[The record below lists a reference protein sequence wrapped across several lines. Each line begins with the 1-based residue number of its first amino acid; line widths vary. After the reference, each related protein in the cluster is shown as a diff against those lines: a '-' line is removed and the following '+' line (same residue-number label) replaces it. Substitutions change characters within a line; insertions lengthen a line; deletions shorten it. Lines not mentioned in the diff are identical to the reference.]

1 MDPTARNALS
11 LAALL
16 ILPLLQ
22 AYCPRLAPDV
32 ISGKVIPCRYLC
44 IKINF
49 FEMPSIVLSTERDGV
64 LCSTLL
70 LRRRGV
76 CKNGGCVPFES
87 EDQKPKG
94 MFKRVITAID
104 KFASGSFRK
113 TVPGPDAQ
121 FGPIVTVSPSPMG
134 GGSKD
139 TAGGT
144 SERASGL
151 TSSSLAAGTG
161 AGPLVKAVGSTLTN
175 IWTQAFPL
183 NLKAPLPTRPF
194 AAGKAPSNAPGQTL
208 GGVTPGSSDRASVV
222 DLGGGPPTAPPLL
235 TGGSNN
241 ESPPSGTSQR
251 SKLFG
256 PMPGLASSLSLHRAI
271 TKLRGS
277 NSASGVTSGSPSS
290 PVGAINV
297 VSAAGVNEVVS
308 TTVGGTPRPNAVNVG
323 GGPPTVPPLV
333 KTGSKNEGPASE
345 TPRGKESS
353 GILSG
358 LTSTIGLSG
367 ILNTSHA
374 KKFGTGLAVGT
385 PSTFAAGINP
395 GSVAVVN
402 EGGSGTVDGTPRA
415 NPNLGVGLP
424 NVTPITPQASGN
436 ENMFSE
442 TPRESGLFGGMS
454 RLRSRLA
461 VNRALNKLK
470 NRKHEPGVAPASP
483 SSPAGGTKEGSAAVI
498 NRAASGPVGGTSQ
511 GNDVNISVGLPVSPL
526 STTESNDRRPAS
538 DTPQGAESAVPKPG
552 LTSAIGLALKTSPG
566 KDSEPGAALGSPAS
580 STDVR
585 NVGIARVMNQA
596 GPGAIDKTMGANENF
611 TEGLPPAAP
620 LTTPSNRN
628 RSVASEVPQEAQSS
642 GAIST
647 LLAKETLAGARKKLL
662 DENSASNIVSVSL
675 NSPAVGTSE
684 ATATVTTAGASA
696 PSVAA
701 GGTSLAPFVESTRR
715 PATVSVFTEK
725 KAQQVPKMPS
735 DKTEGSHLP
744 PEILGGPEAATPPV
758 TRTSGLAV
766 LHEAARPPLIAT
778 GQATPVSIL
787 AGASPH
793 APSLSVPARRIFGGI
808 AGAAS
813 TLVRRKEGRTLLGT
827 STNGASPPDA
837 ALPTS
842 KHSDTSTESSQADK
856 NLSNSS
862 LKPETSPAPLVGP
875 TSGGSLGPRRF
886 ISNFLGRRRR
896 RSLSA

>member
-1 MDPTARNALS
+1 
-11 LAALL
+11 
-16 ILPLLQ
+16 
-22 AYCPRLAPDV
+22 
-32 ISGKVIPCRYLC
+32 
-44 IKINF
+44 
-49 FEMPSIVLSTERDGV
+49 MPSIVLSTERDGV

-113 TVPGPDAQ
+113 TIPGPDAQ

-151 TSSSLAAGTG
+151 SSSSLAAGTG
-161 AGPLVKAVGSTLTN
+161 ASPLVKAVGSTLTN

-194 AAGKAPSNAPGQTL
+194 AAGKAPANVPGQTL
-208 GGVTPGSSDRASVV
+208 GGVAPGSSDRASVV
-222 DLGGGPPTAPPLL
+222 DLGGSPPTAPPVL

-271 TKLRGS
+271 TKLRGR
-277 NSASGVTSGSPSS
+277 NSASGITSGSPSS
-290 PVGAINV
+290 SVGAINL
-297 VSAAGVNEVVS
+297 VSAARVKEVVS
-308 TTVGGTPRPNAVNVG
+308 TAVGGTPRSNAVNVAG
-323 GGPPTVPPLV
+323 RPPTVPPLV
-333 KTGSKNEGPASE
+333 ETGSKNEGPASE

-358 LTSTIGLSG
+358 LTSTIGLGG
-367 ILNTSHA
+367 ILSTSHT

-385 PSTFAAGINP
+385 PSPFAAGTNP
-395 GSVAVVN
+395 GSATVVS
-402 EGGSGTVDGTPRA
+402 EGGSGTVEETPRP

-424 NVTPITPQASGN
+424 NVAPITPQASGN
-436 ENMFSE
+436 ENMFPE
-442 TPRESGLFGGMS
+442 TPRESGLLGGMS

-461 VNRALNKLK
+461 VNRALNKWK
-470 NRKHEPGVAPASP
+470 NKKHEPGVAPANP
-483 SSPAGGTKEGSAAVI
+483 SSPAGGTKEGSAVVI
-498 NRAASGPVGGTSQ
+498 DRAASGPVGGTSQ
-511 GNDVNISVGLPVSPL
+511 GNDVNISVGLSVSPL
-526 STTESNDRRPAS
+526 STTESNNIKPAS
-538 DTPQGAESAVPKPG
+538 DTPQGAESPVPNPG
-552 LTSAIGLALKTSPG
+552 LMSTIGLALKTSPG
-566 KDSEPGAALGSPAS
+566 KDSGPGVALRSPAS

-585 NVGIARVMNQA
+585 NVGIAGAMNQA
-596 GPGAIDKTMGANENF
+596 APGAIDKTMRANENF
-611 TEGLPPAAP
+611 TEGLPTGAP
-620 LTTPSNRN
+620 LTTPSSRN
-628 RSVASEVPQEAQSS
+628 RSVASEGPRQAQSS

-647 LLAKETLAGARKKLL
+647 LLANETLDGARKKVQ
-662 DENSASNIVSVSL
+662 DEKSVSNIVSVSL
-675 NSPAVGTSE
+675 NSPAVGTTGSM
-684 ATATVTTAGASA
+684 ATVATAGASA

-701 GGTSLAPFVESTRR
+701 SGTSLAPVVESTGR
-715 PATVSVFTEK
+715 PPTVSVLTEK
-725 KAQQVPKMPS
+725 KARQVPEVPS
-735 DKTEGSHLP
+735 EKTEGSHLP
-744 PEILGGPEAATPPV
+744 PEILGGPETATPPV

-766 LHEAARPPLIAT
+766 LDEAARPPLIAT
-778 GQATPVSIL
+778 EQGTPLSSL
-787 AGASPH
+787 GGASPH

-813 TLVRRKEGRTLLGT
+813 TLVRRKEGRRIPGT
-827 STNGASPPDA
+827 STNGASLPDA
-837 ALPTS
+837 TLPTS
-842 KHSDTSTESSQADK
+842 EHIHTRTESSQADE
-856 NLSNSS
+856 NSSNSS
-862 LKPETSPAPLVGP
+862 LKPETSSALLVGP
-875 TSGGSLGPRRF
+875 TSGGYLGPKRF

>member
-1 MDPTARNALS
+1 
-11 LAALL
+11 
-16 ILPLLQ
+16 
-22 AYCPRLAPDV
+22 
-32 ISGKVIPCRYLC
+32 
-44 IKINF
+44 
-49 FEMPSIVLSTERDGV
+49 MPSIVLSTERDGV

-151 TSSSLAAGTG
+151 PSSSLAAGTG
-161 AGPLVKAVGSTLTN
+161 AGPLVKAVSSTLTN

-222 DLGGGPPTAPPLL
+222 DFGGGPPTAPPVL

-271 TKLRGS
+271 TKLRGR

-290 PVGAINV
+290 TVSAINV
-297 VSAAGVNEVVS
+297 VSAAGVKEVVS
-308 TTVGGTPRPNAVNVG
+308 TAVGGTPRPNAVNVG

-333 KTGSKNEGPASE
+333 ETGSKNEGPASE
-345 TPRGKESS
+345 TPRGTEAS

-358 LTSTIGLSG
+358 LTSTIGLGG
-367 ILNTSHA
+367 ILDTSHA

-385 PSTFAAGINP
+385 PSTFAVGINP
-395 GSVAVVN
+395 GSVTVVN
-402 EGGSGTVDGTPRA
+402 EGGSGAVDGTPRP

-424 NVTPITPQASGN
+424 NVAPITPQANGN
-436 ENMFSE
+436 ENIVPE

-461 VNRALNKLK
+461 VNRALNKWK
-470 NRKHEPGVAPASP
+470 NKKHEPGVAPASP

-498 NRAASGPVGGTSQ
+498 NRAAPGPVGGTSQ

-526 STTESNDRRPAS
+526 STTDSNNRMPAS
-538 DTPQGAESAVPKPG
+538 DTPQGAESPVPKPG
-552 LTSAIGLALKTSPG
+552 LTSSIDLDKALKTSSG
-566 KDSEPGAALGSPAS
+566 KDSGPGVALGSPVS
-580 STDVR
+580 STDVGD
-585 NVGIARVMNQA
+585 VGIAGVMNQA
-596 GPGAIDKTMGANENF
+596 GPGAIDKKMGTNENF
-611 TEGLPPAAP
+611 TEGLQTGAP
-620 LTTPSNRN
+620 LTTPSSRN
-628 RSVASEVPQEAQSS
+628 RSVASEVPRQALSS
-642 GAIST
+642 VAIST
-647 LLAKETLAGARKKLL
+647 LLTNKTLDGARKKLL
-662 DENSASNIVSVSL
+662 DETSGSNIVPVSL
-675 NSPAVGTSE
+675 NSPAVGTSG
-684 ATATVTTAGASA
+684 AIAAVTTAGAAA

-701 GGTSLAPFVESTRR
+701 GGTSLAPVVDSTGR
-715 PATVSVFTEK
+715 PPTVPVLTEK
-725 KAQQVPKMPS
+725 KSHQVSDIPS
-735 DKTEGSHLP
+735 EKTEGSNLP
-744 PEILGGPEAATPPV
+744 SKILGGRETATPRV
-758 TRTSGLAV
+758 TGTSGLAV
-766 LHEAARPPLIAT
+766 LDEGARPPLIAT
-778 GQATPVSIL
+778 GQATPVSFL
-787 AGASPH
+787 GGASPH
-793 APSLSVPARRIFGGI
+793 VPSLNAPARRIFGGI

-813 TLVRRKEGRTLLGT
+813 ALVRRNEGQTFPGT
-827 STNGASPPDA
+827 STNGAFLPDA
-837 ALPTS
+837 TLPA
-842 KHSDTSTESSQADK
+842 HEHRDTRTESNQVGK
-856 NLSNSS
+856 NLSNLS